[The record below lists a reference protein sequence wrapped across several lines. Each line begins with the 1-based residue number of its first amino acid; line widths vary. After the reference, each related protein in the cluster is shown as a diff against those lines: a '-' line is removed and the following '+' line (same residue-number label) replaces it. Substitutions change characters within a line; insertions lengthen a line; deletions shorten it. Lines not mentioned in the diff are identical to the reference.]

1 MPSRGAKCCVTELHS
16 SYFCGL
22 HLQFGEMATLN
33 TQNIAA
39 ILSTRLHVSSCHC
52 HGRSYGTSES
62 WLQQRHWRQGGWQFI
77 LPAVARDLFLL
88 TKSQVRRK
96 IGICDRWF
104 MEANMVKFSR
114 QILPAIKTL
123 KSNELSLNGNE
134 KRVWK
139 GFNSFENCSTKKDMK
154 WSQGVTIKR
163 IQSTFSVQVP
173 TNQSTLAICISG

>member
-1 MPSRGAKCCVTELHS
+1 MVAWWCNYSCPVMPSKRAKCCVTELHS

-62 WLQQRHWRQGGWQFI
+62 WLQQRDCWRHSGWQFI

-134 KRVWK
+134 KR
-139 GFNSFENCSTKKDMK
+139 M
-154 WSQGVTIKR
+154 KR
-163 IQSTFSVQVP
+163 I
-173 TNQSTLAICISG
+173 